1 MLHQNKLKGSSNLS
15 SGIHTVSLRDQCHI
29 SQSITADECMY
40 NVRLQEEKKVWWE
53 VYSETK
59 YEGKKRNY
67 KTKKK
72 KNFLSTISMGVWI
85 PSGTV
90 RLRKDRNY

>member
-1 MLHQNKLKGSSNLS
+1 MS

-40 NVRLQEEKKVWWE
+40 NVRLQEEKKGFGGRYTVKQSMRE
-53 VYSETK
+53 
-59 YEGKKRNY
+59 KK
-67 KTKKK
+67 KLQDKK
-72 KNFLSTISMGVWI
+72 KNDFLSTISMGVWI
-85 PSGTV
+85 PPGTV